1 MAISLQCTFAQ
12 YAKLER
18 PLALLAPL
26 ADFLARLYIAR
37 IFLLSGWNKLAD
49 WETTLYL
56 FTEEYHVPLVP
67 GKVAAILGTGGE
79 LLFPLLLVLG
89 VMTRLSA
96 AGLFALNIVAV
107 MSYWHVLKNL
117 PVAMEDHLVWGV
129 LLAILMTYQ
138 GRRWEIDRLWRKP
151 AIGSSSPETVN

>member
-12 YAKLER
+12 CNKIER

-26 ADFLARLYIAR
+26 ADLLARLYIAR

-56 FTEEYHVPLVP
+56 FTEEYHVPLLP
-67 GKVAAILGTGGE
+67 GKLAAILGTGGE
-79 LLFPLLLVLG
+79 LLFPVLLIFG

-117 PVAMEDHLVWGV
+117 PVALEDHLVWGV
-129 LLAILMTYQ
+129 LLAVLATYQ
-138 GRRWEIDRLWRKP
+138 GRRWELGSLLWGRRDL
-151 AIGSSSPETVN
+151 